1 MFKKSRILISQIF
14 VGLVMIVLLI
24 SSTAWDVKYPL
35 YATLFFVIGIILVG
49 IASLGRLW
57 CSLYIA
63 GYKTGT
69 LVTAGPYSMCRN
81 PLYFFSLIGMVGVGL
96 ATETLLI
103 PLTILI
109 AFAIYYPGV
118 IKDEEAEL
126 KKRHGEQFEIYRSK
140 TPSFFPKISA
150 LTEPQEYVVKPIIF
164 KRHIFSA
171 LWFIWLVG
179 VAELIEDL
187 HELEILPTLFRI
199 F

>member
-1 MFKKSRILISQIF
+1 MLKKSRILVSQLF
-14 VGLVMIVLLI
+14 VGLVMVVLMI

-35 YATLFFVIGIILVG
+35 YGTLFFSIGIILVG

-69 LVTAGPYSMCRN
+69 LVTVGPYSMCRN
-81 PLYFFSLIGMVGVGL
+81 PLYFFSLLGMIGVGL
-96 ATETLLI
+96 STETLSI
-103 PLTILI
+103 PLLVLM
-109 AFAIYYPGV
+109 AFAIYYPGI
-118 IKDEEAEL
+118 IKNEEAEL
-126 KKRHGEQFEIYRSK
+126 EKRHGEQFEIYRSK
-140 TPSFFPKISA
+140 TPAFFPKISLLA
-150 LTEPQEYVVKPIIF
+150 EPQEYIVKPIIF

-179 VAELIEDL
+179 FAELIEDL
-187 HELEILPTLFRI
+187 HNLKILPTLFRI